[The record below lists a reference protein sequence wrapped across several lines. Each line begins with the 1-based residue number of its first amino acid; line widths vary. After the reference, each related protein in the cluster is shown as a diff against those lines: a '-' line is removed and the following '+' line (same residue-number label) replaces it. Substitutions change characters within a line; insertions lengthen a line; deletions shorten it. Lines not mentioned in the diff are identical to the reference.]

1 MRGLKNRYNIIKDN
15 AKLSGRGSDTQWPF
29 LEAMVLGR
37 GPSVIPV
44 AKESSLMIGQPST
57 SAGPSEVVEL
67 PVPSPSQS
75 TSSRT
80 LSPAPS
86 ASSLPPPRSHK
97 QRHLEEQETSQRREH
112 VISALDKLADLVV
125 ERNVVLERFMPSLS
139 NQHDQYLQQVIT
151 ALVQFCKC
159 QEIYFFFVL

>member
-1 MRGLKNRYNIIKDN
+1 MI
-15 AKLSGRGSDTQWPF
+15 
-29 LEAMVLGR
+29 LGR

-44 AKESSLMIGQPST
+44 AKESSLMIRQPST

-67 PVPSPSQS
+67 PVPSPSQSQS

-97 QRHLEEQETSQRREH
+97 RRRSEEQETSQRREH

-125 ERNVVLERFMPSLS
+125 ERNVLERFMPSLS
-139 NQHDQYLQQVIT
+139 NQHDQYLQQV
-151 ALVQFCKC
+151 AFKL
-159 QEIYFFFVL
+159 LLL

>member
-1 MRGLKNRYNIIKDN
+1 MSYKAQYKIIKDN

-29 LEAMVLGR
+29 FEAVDEALGR
-37 GPSVIPV
+37 DPSVIPV
-44 AKESSLMIGQPST
+44 AKGSSLMIGQPST

-67 PVPSPSQS
+67 PVSSPSQS

-97 QRHLEEQETSQRREH
+97 QRHLKEQETTQRREH

-125 ERNVVLERFMPSLS
+125 ERNVVLERVMQSLTD
-139 NQHDQYLQQVIT
+139 QHDQYLQQV
-151 ALVQFCKC
+151 AFKL
-159 QEIYFFFVL
+159 LLL